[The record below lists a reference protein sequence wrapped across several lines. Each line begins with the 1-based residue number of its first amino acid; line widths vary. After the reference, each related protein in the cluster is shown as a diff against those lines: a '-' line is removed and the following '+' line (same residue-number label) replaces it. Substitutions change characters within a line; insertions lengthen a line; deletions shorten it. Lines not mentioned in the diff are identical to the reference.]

1 MYNVCIVCIGIY
13 SELNELY
20 NELEQIN
27 LQVKYSSDMF
37 YNTSDDENLVN
48 YTNAISIFQ
57 HLKNSKI
64 TGIILN
70 NLGNTHQRYNNR
82 FVLIWK
88 YQLMQLFCMLRKHP
102 CSESKVQRSNY
113 MLPQSLETCR
123 EGIKKINSFWL
134 SLSVLLSQTNLRL
147 EELQGLNATSF
158 SDRLA
163 GSRG

>member
-1 MYNVCIVCIGIY
+1 MTNTKLNKAKMCNVCIVCVGIY

-82 FVLIWK
+82 FVLI
-88 YQLMQLFCMLRKHP
+88 
-102 CSESKVQRSNY
+102 
-113 MLPQSLETCR
+113 
-123 EGIKKINSFWL
+123 
-134 SLSVLLSQTNLRL
+134 
-147 EELQGLNATSF
+147 
-158 SDRLA
+158 
-163 GSRG
+163 